1 VPRRCRGAARARREA
16 RALAALLGGALVTYA
31 AVALLPR
38 PMASLAVTDARR
50 GARGLPQPH
59 ERVGRHAAV
68 GDRAVAPRVAP
79 RRRLRRR
86 YVTDHK
92 RSPACARRALRNPAR
107 AGDGLVLLA
116 GLEGYHRDLHVLFL
130 GLAPEDSGRIR
141 RQHLRGGPFAG
152 RTPVGVA
159 TIPGPFLETV
169 DAGMRDTTPWVRAAE
184 VVDGAPRGLWQGD
197 RARDALRARIGALGL
212 VPVAAT
218 NHHGW
223 GRAVVAWNLVRV
235 PGWRALAP
243 DTLGARLEDVLRRGD
258 AAAVRVVARRRPAPG
273 LSNVAL
279 ALTAPALLVQLVRE
293 LTGVER
299 AVWIAW
305 VTALAALAAWR
316 GRRGP
321 RGG

>member
-1 VPRRCRGAARARREA
+1 
-16 RALAALLGGALVTYA
+16 
-31 AVALLPR
+31 
-38 PMASLAVTDARR
+38 MASLAVTDADVARVDFHSHTNASGDTPRWATEPWRR
-50 GARGLPQPH
+50 AWHRAGGFD
-59 ERVGRHAAV
+59 AA
-68 GDRAVAPRVAP
+68 
-79 RRRLRRR
+79 

-92 RSPACARRALRNPAR
+92 RFAGVRAARARNPAR

-223 GRAVVAWNLVRV
+223 GRTVVAWNLVRV

-273 LSNVAL
+273 RSTAAL

-299 AVWIAW
+299 AVWVAW